1 MNWAPAAPRSKCG
14 ALDANIYTRWP
25 ASTERRLR
33 VKGERLHCLFSYW
46 LLFPT
51 SFSQRF
57 SLCQPRL
64 ALRGALNLPQY
75 QRGIPHLSTTFLNS
89 YPLQVF
95 IAMICER
102 PFIYN
107 VVLKQLG
114 ADKKLN
120 HWRSSWTRTSCF
132 LNPTTS
138 SPGSKQLGTDAAAVL
153 PLLVWVW
160 SSALWMVFW
169 EALAVVDC
177 RKLHPPNPQNIQT
190 SS

>member
-1 MNWAPAAPRSKCG
+1 MRVESPMNWAPAAPRSKCG

-46 LLFPT
+46 LLFRT

-107 VVLKQLG
+107 VFLKQLG

-120 HWRSSWTRTSCF
+120 HWGLLGLELAVSWT
-132 LNPTTS
+132 
-138 SPGSKQLGTDAAAVL
+138 QL
-153 PLLVWVW
+153 PLPQAPN
-160 SSALWMVFW
+160 SW
-169 EALAVVDC
+169 EQMQL
-177 RKLHPPNPQNIQT
+177 L
-190 SS
+190 SFLF